1 MVDGNQM
8 GIDSAELGY
17 VFYPFPDGFSIGYAQ
32 LDVFLG
38 NSGQA
43 EGFAPAQVIV
53 CTWANGDPDTGQAGA
68 LDSGPQSGAVMGRT
82 TIAAHSAAPTGDE
95 ATQRVAPG
103 IVTVDGKNG
112 GQLQAYCFGGSL
124 AYGQDGNGV
133 ACRLT
138 SPAPI
143 LNLSE
148 EGLNWSENGILRIVD
163 GLESEIATLRAQ
175 VDGAQELSFDQHLA
189 LTEPRLLYAVGLDLA
204 YHSFQALPEIMR
216 TEHYW
221 DEYNVLARALQEAK
235 QSSWWPEDTSL
246 PSVLGKGI

>member
-1 MVDGNQM
+1 M
-8 GIDSAELGY
+8 S
-17 VFYPFPDGFSIGYAQ
+17 
-32 LDVFLG
+32 
-38 NSGQA
+38 
-43 EGFAPAQVIV
+43 
-53 CTWANGDPDTGQAGA
+53 
-68 LDSGPQSGAVMGRT
+68 RT
-82 TIAAHSAAPTGDE
+82 TIAAHSAAPSGDE
-95 ATQRVAPG
+95 ATYRVAPG

-124 AYGQDGNGV
+124 ACRQDGSGV

-148 EGLNWSENGILRIVD
+148 EGLNWSENGILRIMD

-175 VDGAQELSFDQHLA
+175 VDGTQELSFDQRLS
-189 LTEPRLLYAVGLDLA
+189 LTDPRLLYAVGLDLA
-204 YHSFQALPEIMR
+204 YHSFQAMPEIMR

-235 QSSWWPEDTSL
+235 QSPWWPEDPSL